1 MFHHC
6 HVLYPIPLTSGFA
19 RLCKNRRTKCNFFRM
34 VGEVTQK
41 GYKPPWQQHH
51 DNRMPSPSALYKQL
65 TFLEMASFWH
75 SHGSRITRKAWL
87 TWIETKRGYFDDMV
101 AVSFFENFELIYW
114 FLDVPQMTIHLNW
127 TSQPSHHYA
136 RLKVPSFLFG
146 DFKRHF
152 STNRLTLNR
161 DRAKLLNLWGQPKFC
176 ITDWVQFSFAI
187 WENFTQIVSCH
198 SYPTQC
204 CCPVM
209 RSLTQVILAFFTAY
223 LHKGELVRDHRAIA
237 CHYLRTWFLPDSV
250 PRHSQWYWSRCCR
263 VCSSYPVGFAP
274 WSPWEVGFHTAFLH
288 FFCRFRTRW

>member
-19 RLCKNRRTKCNFFRM
+19 RLCKTVEPSVTSSEM

-161 DRAKLLNLWGQPKFC
+161 DRAKLLNLWGQPKFLHHRLGSIQLC
-176 ITDWVQFSFAI
+176 NMGKLHPDCFMSFHIQLNAVARWCVLSLRWSWHFSRPTFTKGSWCETTELLLAITYERGFF
-187 WENFTQIVSCH
+187 QILCLGIH
-198 SYPTQC
+198 SDTD
-204 CCPVM
+204 
-209 RSLTQVILAFFTAY
+209 RGAA
-223 LHKGELVRDHRAIA
+223 
-237 CHYLRTWFLPDSV
+237 
-250 PRHSQWYWSRCCR
+250 
-263 VCSSYPVGFAP
+263 GFAARIL
-274 WSPWEVGFHTAFLH
+274 SASLH
-288 FFCRFRTRW
+288 DPLEK